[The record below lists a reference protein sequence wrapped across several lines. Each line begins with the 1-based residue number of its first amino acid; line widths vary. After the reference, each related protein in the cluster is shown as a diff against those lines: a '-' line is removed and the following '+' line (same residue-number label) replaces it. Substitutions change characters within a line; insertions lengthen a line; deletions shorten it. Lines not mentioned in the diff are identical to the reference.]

1 MQLIWPPLLSGPPGT
16 SSSISPSCING
27 VSFAPPTFSLVCPLD
42 QCCHATN
49 RLQAAILLFAVE
61 QGDPAAVSGGADL
74 FARAYALHPYDGT
87 VAKGSGVI
95 AGDVRSAALQ
105 AGVMSF
111 GKPAFNAVLA
121 EYKVVPSAAE
131 KARLLAAA
139 ASATDLV
146 LLQQLLVASL
156 DASVVRVQ
164 DTISTISAVA
174 ANPTPGAISAA
185 WSFVKRNWPVL
196 VQRYKGINFA
206 MDNLL
211 SSFKAFSQTAD
222 VEDLRAFVAKNS
234 ADVDAAVA
242 AQTLETASSNSA
254 WVGAH
259 AQAVA
264 NWVNPPPAST
274 TAPPPSQD
282 SNRSGAQN
290 STEAI
295 ALVLGICAL
304 IALTIIV
311 FKLRR
316 RTEYARQNDV

>member
-1 MQLIWPPLLSGPPGT
+1 
-16 SSSISPSCING
+16 
-27 VSFAPPTFSLVCPLD
+27 LD